1 MHTVT
6 SFHGSDVPA
15 EQLKALI
22 TDYLAL
28 EHAKEFRR
36 LLVTRCGLAV
46 VAIVAVGPGLGWLPP
61 AASVLIGAGFL
72 AAIGFAW
79 LVELRLARHLASR
92 LKEAPGAAE
101 YLVQPGAS

>member
-6 SFHGSDVPA
+6 SFHGSDVPP
-15 EQLKALI
+15 EQLNALI

-28 EHAKEFRR
+28 EHAKELRR

-46 VAIVAVGPGLGWLPP
+46 VAIVAVGPVLGWLPP
-61 AASVLIGAGFL
+61 AASLLIGAGFL

-79 LVELRLARHLASR
+79 LVELRLDRLLASR
-92 LKEAPGAAE
+92 LKEVPGAAE
-101 YLVQPGAS
+101 HVVQPGAS